1 MTVMEPQLLGSDA
14 ARVKLRATLVEHIH
28 SKTPPTITGY
38 HRWTVPTPNTAP
50 ESAQPV
56 KLLMGDPLVLA
67 VSPSNE
73 PPIHIFSSH

>member
-38 HRWTVPTPNTAP
+38 HRWTVPSPTTPP
-50 ESAQPV
+50 ESAQPI

-67 VSPSNE
+67 VSPSN
-73 PPIHIFSSH
+73 